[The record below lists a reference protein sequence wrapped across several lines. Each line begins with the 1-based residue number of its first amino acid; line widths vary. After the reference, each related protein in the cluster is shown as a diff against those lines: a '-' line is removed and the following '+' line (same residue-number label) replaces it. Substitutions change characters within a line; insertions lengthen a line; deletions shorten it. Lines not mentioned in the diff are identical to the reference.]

1 MNNIVDYDLREAYN
15 SMKSMDKL
23 AQVDLRISGIPCYKE
38 MGYAVTYCKDIN
50 ATMDRKSSSYN

>member
-23 AQVDLRISGIPCYKE
+23 AQVDLRIPGIPCCKKR
-38 MGYAVTYCKDIN
+38 GYTGAYCKDIN
-50 ATMDRKSSSYN
+50 ATMDRESSPYN